1 MKERKEGR
9 DRMNVRHGNL
19 GPHGQIFHLVGWE
32 VAELFLYRSEVVE
45 YQTVIICISAPPK
58 CKGGVQGVVREG
70 VVLGTPIRVRYKP
83 VCGLASYCS

>member
-1 MKERKEGR
+1 MKERKERR
-9 DRMNVRHGNL
+9 DRMDVRHGDL

-45 YQTVIICISAPPK
+45 YQTVIICIFAPPK
-58 CKGGVQGVVREG
+58 GKGGSGGPVWEG
-70 VVLGTPIRVRYKP
+70 VVLGTLIRVRYKP